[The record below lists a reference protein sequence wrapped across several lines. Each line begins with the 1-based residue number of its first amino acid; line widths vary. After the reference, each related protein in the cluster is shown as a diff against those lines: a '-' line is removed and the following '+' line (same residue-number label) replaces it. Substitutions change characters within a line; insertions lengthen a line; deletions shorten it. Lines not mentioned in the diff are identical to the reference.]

1 MNICFLSGKIV
12 SEIKFEF
19 IYNSRK
25 NISVAKFK
33 IETKNADNYK
43 NNITNINYIYSYNEI
58 ADKIYANYEKGFRIS
73 ISGYIENNKVII
85 KNIYE

>member
-1 MNICFLSGKIV
+1 MLVTF
-12 SEIKFEF
+12 
-19 IYNSRK
+19 
-25 NISVAKFK
+25 
-33 IETKNADNYK
+33 
-43 NNITNINYIYSYNEI
+43 NEI

>member
-19 IYNSRK
+19 IYNSK
-25 NISVAKFK
+25 KYISVAKFK

-43 NNITNINYIYSYNEI
+43 NNIANINYIYAYNEI
-58 ADKIYANYEKGFRIS
+58 ADKIYANYEKGFIIS
-73 ISGYIENNKVII
+73 IIGYIESNKVII
-85 KNIYE
+85 KNIY